1 VRHPSGPNPEAGSE
15 IRPWYLRDNSPGLGS
30 AAALPMK
37 AIPAE
42 TDASCLESGLAGS
55 AMRGIRYLVMHA
67 QEDGL
72 VTATVVLPLGLLQ
85 KRDAAQER
93 CALMIDGS

>member
-1 VRHPSGPNPEAGSE
+1 
-15 IRPWYLRDNSPGLGS
+15 
-30 AAALPMK
+30 LPMK